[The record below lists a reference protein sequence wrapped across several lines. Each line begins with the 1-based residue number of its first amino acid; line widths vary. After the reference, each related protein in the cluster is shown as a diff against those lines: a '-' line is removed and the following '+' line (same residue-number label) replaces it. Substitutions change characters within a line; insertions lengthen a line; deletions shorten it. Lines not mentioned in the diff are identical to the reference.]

1 MAARRMPDPRSA
13 AHGIGYSCADG
24 HGRPIGNVASKPGIL
39 EIDLNIPHRKTESL
53 GPGPSFSGATP
64 AVEDLIE
71 ESRLVGRCLVHQVGD
86 GDRVALVA
94 IDDAEAANMCREQ
107 IEGSVEQAVS
117 RANSLASSGEKIE
130 RFVIVNYGS

>member
-1 MAARRMPDPRSA
+1 
-13 AHGIGYSCADG
+13 
-24 HGRPIGNVASKPGIL
+24 
-39 EIDLNIPHRKTESL
+39 
-53 GPGPSFSGATP
+53 
-64 AVEDLIE
+64 
-71 ESRLVGRCLVHQVGD
+71 VHQVGD

-117 RANSLASSGEKIE
+117 RANSLVSSGEKIE